1 MRISLFP
8 NRPTRSAAL
17 LATMALMLTGI
28 TTIQASAATKA
39 PAGIDV
45 SAPGISTCVTIK
57 TGAMRYVPSG
67 VCKPKVEMK
76 VSWTNFSFAG
86 NPASPK
92 LVGCYQN
99 KTGAMRLLLKGSCA
113 KGKET
118 KLGWANFRTK
128 GVALAAATKSFLT
141 VSTVLYACANLKNG
155 SLRLITKGKCTIK
168 KEKAIHWSNI
178 PPVGDNA
185 FLSVDNFES
194 LKITDPLPDLGD
206 SFLVIGDLYM
216 GWQEVD
222 QDRQTQRSARQ
233 HEEERPR
240 QNS

>member
-1 MRISLFP
+1 MSGKYIARHPFHLDASPWPFYASICAFGATFGGVCYMHDYM
-8 NRPTRSAAL
+8 NGGAL
-17 LATMALMLTGI
+17 LTLSGILLVVVAYRWWADVVREGTYQGLHTNAVQTGLRYGMLLFIVSEVMFFLAFFWVFFHSSVLPSIEIGGVWP
-28 TTIQASAATKA
+28 

-128 GVALAAATKSFLT
+128 GVALAAAT
-141 VSTVLYACANLKNG
+141 
-155 SLRLITKGKCTIK
+155 
-168 KEKAIHWSNI
+168 
-178 PPVGDNA
+178 
-185 FLSVDNFES
+185 
-194 LKITDPLPDLGD
+194 
-206 SFLVIGDLYM
+206 
-216 GWQEVD
+216 
-222 QDRQTQRSARQ
+222 
-233 HEEERPR
+233 
-240 QNS
+240 